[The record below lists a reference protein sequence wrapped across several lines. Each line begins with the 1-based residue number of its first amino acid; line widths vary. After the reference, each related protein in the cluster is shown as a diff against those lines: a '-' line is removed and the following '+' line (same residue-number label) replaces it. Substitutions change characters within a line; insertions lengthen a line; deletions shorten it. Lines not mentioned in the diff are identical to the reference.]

1 MPKSICD
8 ITDRNLKK
16 DNEIFK
22 IVFGINISDITG
34 H

>member
-1 MPKSICD
+1 MQKIRD
-8 ITDRNLKK
+8 ITDRNLEKG
-16 DNEIFK
+16 NGIF